1 MNRDLELKLQAY
13 VDGELPEREAHSLA
27 RWIAG
32 DQEAQALL
40 AELKMAKAFLQ
51 GNEPEL
57 SVPASR
63 EFYWSK
69 IQRAI
74 ERADAVEA
82 TPAPGWWLGWQKYL
96 APLAG
101 VALVVFFAIGAFNI
115 YNARM
120 RNNDGHHLA
129 EIENL
134 SDEMGAFSFRAS
146 ENMFVVWVYDK
157 ATDES
162 PEPELIDDLI
172 IQ

>member
-13 VDGELPEREAHSLA
+13 VDGELPQREAQSLA
-27 RWIAG
+27 RWIAE
-32 DQEAQALL
+32 DKEARALL
-40 AELKMAKAFLQ
+40 AELKMAKAVLA

-57 SVPASR
+57 SVPESR

-69 IQRAI
+69 ISREIHRLESA
-74 ERADAVEA
+74 ETR
-82 TPAPGWWLGWQKYL
+82 PGAGLWFSWQKYL

-101 VALVVFFAIGAFNI
+101 VALVVLLALGAFNI
-115 YNARM
+115 YNARV
-120 RNNDGHHLA
+120 RDNDARHLA

-134 SDEMGAFSFRAS
+134 SEQMGAFSFRSS

-157 ATDES
+157 ATDEAV
-162 PEPELIDDLI
+162 EPELIDDLI